1 MKKDRK
7 GEEERVKI
15 DDCHSLSLKYA
26 RTLAV
31 LCTETK
37 EHTTPYINCGDTLPK
52 IVTATCQIMAL
63 LKLYSSCK
71 GMQNKEDKIK
81 N

>member
-1 MKKDRK
+1 MNKDRK

-52 IVTATCQIMAL
+52 IVTAIHVKSWHYLNFIQVA
-63 LKLYSSCK
+63 KVCK
-71 GMQNKEDKIK
+71 TRKTK
-81 N
+81 

>member
-7 GEEERVKI
+7 EEEERVKI
-15 DDCHSLSLKYA
+15 DDCHLLSLKYA

-31 LCTETK
+31 LCTKTK

-52 IVTATCQIMAL
+52 IVTATCQIIETWYYNFIQVA
-63 LKLYSSCK
+63 KVCK
-71 GMQNKEDKIK
+71 TRKTT
-81 N
+81 